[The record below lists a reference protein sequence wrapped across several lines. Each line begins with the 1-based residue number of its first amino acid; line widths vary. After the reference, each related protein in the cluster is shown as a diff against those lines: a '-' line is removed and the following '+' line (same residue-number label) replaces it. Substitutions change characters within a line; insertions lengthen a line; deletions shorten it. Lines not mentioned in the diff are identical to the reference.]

1 MKKNK
6 LISIGIMVLGFTFLS
21 QHLNAAATKKLKEKY
36 ENVVPMSV
44 NVNIKNNEAEPEYL
58 NYVFIK
64 SVDAP
69 IRQDSSIY
77 SKEIVRFPFNTKL
90 KVLEKIESNGNEWYK
105 VELKDKNGNKVQ
117 GYISAMLVTLR
128 RFRFEEM
135 NSRVHKLTQ
144 FLQSESAK
152 GKELVSINT
161 YVPNPSN
168 QNMSRVKDKYGVSAD
183 QNARASYN
191 GETIFIPD
199 RSLMSIESAKGNDVY
214 VNALSIPEKSLK
226 VSKNAITRYPAV
238 NPNFRK
244 VIVIDLENE
253 NQGIFQKN
261 SEGQWELISYTLN
274 KTGME
279 STLGFDTPRGYFIV
293 PVLKYEMGYRDE
305 YNNAAGM
312 AKYAIRFSGGG
323 YIHGTPINF
332 EENINRDFFLREKDG
347 TLGTV
352 EGTRKC
358 IRNMESHIKFLF
370 DWVTNGKVNRKS
382 NEQRPDEN
390 VMVIVF

>member
-1 MKKNK
+1 MKRRK
-6 LISIGIMVLGFTFLS
+6 LISLGIVMFGIAFLS
-21 QHLNAAATKKLKEKY
+21 QPLLAVTKTLKAKY

-44 NVNIKNNEAEPEYL
+44 RVNIMNNEAEPEFL

-69 IRQDSSIY
+69 VREDASVNSR
-77 SKEIVRFPFNTKL
+77 EIVRFPFNTKI
-90 KVLEKIESNGNEWYK
+90 KVLEKVEAGGNEWYK
-105 VELKDKNGNKVQ
+105 VELKDNKGTKVE
-117 GYISAMLVTLR
+117 GYISALLVNLR

-135 NSRVHKLTQ
+135 NNRVKKLEN
-144 FLQSESAK
+144 FLTSEAAK
-152 GKELVSINT
+152 GKELVSVNT
-161 YVPNPSN
+161 YVPNPAN
-168 QNMSRVKDKYGVSAD
+168 QNMDRAKDKYGVSAD
-183 QNARASYN
+183 QNAKSIYN
-191 GETIFIPD
+191 GETLYIPD
-199 RSLMSIESAKGNDVY
+199 RSLMSVDSVKGSDAY
-214 VNALSIPEKSLK
+214 VNTLSIQEKPLR
-226 VSKNAITRYPAV
+226 VNKNVLTKHPAV

-244 VIVIDLENE
+244 VIAIDLENE

-261 SEGQWELISYTLN
+261 AEGKWELIAYTLN

-279 STLGFDTPRGYFIV
+279 STLGFETPTGYFIV
-293 PVLKYEMGYRDE
+293 PALKYEMGYRDE
-305 YNNAAGM
+305 QNKAAGM

-347 TLGTV
+347 TLGTI

-382 NEQRPDEN
+382 NFQSPNEN

>member
-1 MKKNK
+1 MKKSK
-6 LISIGIMVLGFTFLS
+6 LISLGIMVFGLTFLS
-21 QHLNAAATKKLKEKY
+21 QPLHAASKTVKEKY
-36 ENVVPMSV
+36 ENVIPMSV
-44 NVNIKNNEAEPEYL
+44 YVNIMNNEAEPEYL
-58 NYVFIK
+58 NYAFIK
-64 SVDAP
+64 SVEAP

-77 SKEIVRFPFNTKL
+77 SKEIVRFPFNTKV
-90 KVLEKIESNGNEWYK
+90 KVIEKVESNGNEWYK
-105 VELKDKNGNKVQ
+105 VELKDKNGNKVN
-117 GYISAMLVTLR
+117 GYISALLVTLR

-135 NSRVHKLTQ
+135 NNRVHKLSQ
-144 FLQSESAK
+144 FLNTELER

-168 QNMSRVKDKYGVSAD
+168 QNMSRIKDKYGVSAD
-183 QNARASYN
+183 QNAKATYN

-199 RSLMSIESAKGNDVY
+199 RSLMSIESSSGNDVY

-226 VSKNAITRYPAV
+226 VNKSAISRYPAV
-238 NPNFRK
+238 SANFRK
-244 VIVIDLENE
+244 VIAIDLENE

-261 SEGQWELISYTLN
+261 SDGRWELISYTLN

-279 STLGFDTPRGYFIV
+279 STLGFETPKGYFIV
-293 PVLKYEMGYRDE
+293 PALKYEMGYRDE
-305 YNNAAGM
+305 YNNAAGI

-323 YIHGTPINF
+323 YIHGTPINY

-370 DWVTNGKVNRKS
+370 NWVTNGKVNKKS

>member
-1 MKKNK
+1 MKKSK
-6 LISIGIMVLGFTFLS
+6 LISLGIMVFGLTFLTQPAS
-21 QHLNAAATKKLKEKY
+21 AVSKTVKQKY
-36 ENVVPMSV
+36 ENIIPMSV
-44 NVNIKNNEAEPEYL
+44 HVNIMNNEAEPEYL

-90 KVLEKIESNGNEWYK
+90 KVLEKVESNGNEWYK
-105 VELKDKNGNKVQ
+105 VELKDRNGNKVI

-128 RFRFEEM
+128 QFRFEEM
-135 NSRVHKLTQ
+135 NSRVHKLSE
-144 FLQSESAK
+144 FLQTESGK
-152 GKELVSINT
+152 GRELVSINT

-168 QNMSRVKDKYGVSAD
+168 QNMNRAKDKYGVSAD
-183 QNARASYN
+183 QNARATYN
-191 GETIFIPD
+191 GEVIHIPD
-199 RSLMSIESAKGNDVY
+199 RSLMSVESVSGNDVF
-214 VNALSIPEKSLK
+214 VNALSIKEKPLK
-226 VSKNAITRYPAV
+226 VSKNVITRYPAV
-238 NPNFRK
+238 NANFRK
-244 VIVIDLENE
+244 AIVIDLENE

-261 SEGQWELISYTLN
+261 PDGRWELISYTLN

-279 STLGFDTPRGYFIV
+279 STLGFETPRGYFIV

>member
-1 MKKNK
+1 MKKSK
-6 LISIGIMVLGFTFLS
+6 LISLGIMVFGLTFLS
-21 QHLNAAATKKLKEKY
+21 QPLHAASKTVKEKY
-36 ENVVPMSV
+36 ENVIPMSV
-44 NVNIKNNEAEPEYL
+44 YVNIMNNEAEPEYL
-58 NYVFIK
+58 NYAFIK
-64 SVDAP
+64 SVEAP

-77 SKEIVRFPFNTKL
+77 SKEIVRFPFNTKV
-90 KVLEKIESNGNEWYK
+90 KVIEKVESNGNEWYK
-105 VELKDKNGNKVQ
+105 VELKDKNGNKVN
-117 GYISAMLVTLR
+117 GYISALLVTLR

-135 NSRVHKLTQ
+135 NNRVHKLSQ
-144 FLQSESAK
+144 FLNTELER

-168 QNMSRVKDKYGVSAD
+168 QNMSRIKDKYGVSAD
-183 QNARASYN
+183 QNAKATYN

-199 RSLMSIESAKGNDVY
+199 RSLMSIESSSGNDVY
-214 VNALSIPEKSLK
+214 VNALSIQEKSLK
-226 VSKNAITRYPAV
+226 VNKSAISRYPAV
-238 NPNFRK
+238 NANFRK
-244 VIVIDLENE
+244 VIAIDLENE

-261 SEGQWELISYTLN
+261 SDGRWELISYTLN

-279 STLGFDTPRGYFIV
+279 STLGFETPKGYFIV
-293 PVLKYEMGYRDE
+293 PALKYEMGYRDE
-305 YNNAAGM
+305 YNNAAGI

-370 DWVTNGKVNRKS
+370 NWVTNGKVNKKS

>member
-1 MKKNK
+1 MKKSK
-6 LISIGIMVLGFTFLS
+6 LISLGIMILGLTFLS
-21 QHLNAAATKKLKEKY
+21 QPLHAVTKTLKEKY
-36 ENVVPMSV
+36 ENVIPMSV
-44 NVNIKNNEAEPEYL
+44 HVNIMNNEAEPEYL

-90 KVLEKIESNGNEWYK
+90 KVLEKVESNGNEWYK
-105 VELKDKNGNKVQ
+105 VELKDKNGNKVE

-128 RFRFEEM
+128 RFKFEEM
-135 NSRVHKLTQ
+135 NNRVHKLSQ
-144 FLQSESAK
+144 FLQSEAAK

-168 QNMSRVKDKYGVSAD
+168 QNMSRIKDKYGVSAD

-199 RSLMSIESAKGNDVY
+199 RSLMSIESTSGNDVY
-214 VNALSIPEKSLK
+214 VNALSIAEKPLK

-238 NPNFRK
+238 NANFRK
-244 VIVIDLENE
+244 AIVIDLENE

-279 STLGFDTPRGYFIV
+279 STLGFETPRGYFIV

>member
-1 MKKNK
+1 MKKSK
-6 LISIGIMVLGFTFLS
+6 LISLGIMVFGLTFLS
-21 QHLNAAATKKLKEKY
+21 QPLHAVTKKLKEKY
-36 ENVVPMSV
+36 ENVIPMSV
-44 NVNIKNNEAEPEYL
+44 HVNIMNNEAEPEYL

-69 IRQDSSIY
+69 IREDSSIY

-90 KVLEKIESNGNEWYK
+90 KVIEKVESNGNEWYK
-105 VELKDKNGNKVQ
+105 VELKDRNGNKVQ

-135 NSRVHKLTQ
+135 NNKVHKLTQ

-168 QNMSRVKDKYGVSAD
+168 QNMSRIKDKYGVSAD
-183 QNARASYN
+183 QNARANYN

-199 RSLMSIESAKGNDVY
+199 RSLMSVESTKGNDVY
-214 VNALSIPEKSLK
+214 VNALSIAEKPLK
-226 VSKNAITRYPAV
+226 VSKNVITRYPAV
-238 NPNFRK
+238 NANFRK
-244 VIVIDLENE
+244 AIVIDLENE

>member
-1 MKKNK
+1 MKKSK
-6 LISIGIMVLGFTFLS
+6 LISLGIMVFGLTFLS
-21 QHLNAAATKKLKEKY
+21 QPLHAVTKTLKEKY
-36 ENVVPMSV
+36 ENVIPMSV
-44 NVNIKNNEAEPEYL
+44 HVNIMNNEAEPEYL

-90 KVLEKIESNGNEWYK
+90 KVLEKVESNGNEWYK
-105 VELKDKNGNKVQ
+105 VELKDKNGNRIE
-117 GYISAMLVTLR
+117 GYVSAMLVTLR
-128 RFRFEEM
+128 RFKFEEM
-135 NSRVHKLTQ
+135 NNRVHKLTQ
-144 FLQSESAK
+144 FLQSEAAK

-214 VNALSIPEKSLK
+214 VNALSIPEKPLK
-226 VSKNAITRYPAV
+226 VSKNVITRYPAV

-244 VIVIDLENE
+244 AIVIDLENE

-261 SEGQWELISYTLN
+261 SDGQWELISYTLN

-279 STLGFDTPRGYFIV
+279 STLGFDTPKGYFIV
-293 PVLKYEMGYRDE
+293 PALKYEMGYRDE

>member
-1 MKKNK
+1 MKKSK
-6 LISIGIMVLGFTFLS
+6 LISLGIMILGLTFLS
-21 QHLNAAATKKLKEKY
+21 QPLHAVTKTLKEKY
-36 ENVVPMSV
+36 ENVIPMSV
-44 NVNIKNNEAEPEYL
+44 HVNIMNNEAEPEYL

-90 KVLEKIESNGNEWYK
+90 KVLEKVESNKNEWYK
-105 VELKDKNGNKVQ
+105 VELKDKNGNRVE

-128 RFRFEEM
+128 RFKFEEM
-135 NSRVHKLTQ
+135 NNRVHKLSQ
-144 FLQSESAK
+144 FLQSEAAK

-168 QNMSRVKDKYGVSAD
+168 QNMSRIKDKYGVSAD

-199 RSLMSIESAKGNDVY
+199 RSLMSVESTSGNDVY
-214 VNALSIPEKSLK
+214 VNALSIAEKPLK

-238 NPNFRK
+238 NANFRK
-244 VIVIDLENE
+244 AIVIDLENE

-261 SEGQWELISYTLN
+261 SEDQWELISYTLN

-279 STLGFDTPRGYFIV
+279 STLGFETPRGYFIV

>member
-6 LISIGIMVLGFTFLS
+6 LISLGIIVFGLTFLS
-21 QHLNAAATKKLKEKY
+21 QPLHAVTKTLKEKY
-36 ENVVPMSV
+36 ENIIPMSV
-44 NVNIKNNEAEPEYL
+44 HVNIMNNEAEPEYL

-64 SVDAP
+64 SIDAP
-69 IRQDSSIY
+69 IREDSSIY

-90 KVLEKIESNGNEWYK
+90 KVLEKVESNGNEWYK
-105 VELKDKNGNKVQ
+105 IELKDKNEKKVQ
-117 GYISAMLVTLR
+117 GYISAMLVT
-128 RFRFEEM
+128 FRKFKFEEM
-135 NSRVHKLTQ
+135 NNRVHKLSE
-144 FLQSESAK
+144 FLQSEAAK
-152 GKELVSINT
+152 GKELVSVNT

-168 QNMSRVKDKYGVSAD
+168 QNMSRAKDKYGVSAD
-183 QNARASYN
+183 QNAKASHN

-226 VSKNAITRYPAV
+226 VNKNVITRYPEVSA
-238 NPNFRK
+238 NFRK
-244 VIVIDLENE
+244 AIVIDLENE

-279 STLGFDTPRGYFIV
+279 STLGFETPRGYFIV

-323 YIHGTPINF
+323 YIHGTPVNF

>member
-1 MKKNK
+1 MKKSK
-6 LISIGIMVLGFTFLS
+6 LISLGIMVFGLTFLS
-21 QHLNAAATKKLKEKY
+21 QPLHAVTKTLKEKY
-36 ENVVPMSV
+36 ENVIPMSV
-44 NVNIKNNEAEPEYL
+44 HVNIMNNEAEPEYL

-90 KVLEKIESNGNEWYK
+90 KVIEKVESNGNEWYK
-105 VELKDKNGNKVQ
+105 VELKDRNGNKVQ

-135 NSRVHKLTQ
+135 NNKVHKLTQ

-168 QNMSRVKDKYGVSAD
+168 QNMSRIKDKYGVSAD

-199 RSLMSIESAKGNDVY
+199 RSLMSIESTKGNDVY
-214 VNALSIPEKSLK
+214 VNALSIAEKPLK
-226 VSKNAITRYPAV
+226 VSKNVITRYPAV
-238 NPNFRK
+238 NANFRK
-244 VIVIDLENE
+244 AIVIDLENE

>member
-1 MKKNK
+1 MKKSK
-6 LISIGIMVLGFTFLS
+6 IISLGIMIFGLTFLS
-21 QHLNAAATKKLKEKY
+21 QPLYAVAKILKEKY
-36 ENVVPMSV
+36 ENVIPMSV
-44 NVNIKNNEAEPEYL
+44 YVNIINNEAEPEYL
-58 NYVFIK
+58 NYAFIK
-64 SVDAP
+64 SVEAP

-90 KVLEKIESNGNEWYK
+90 KVLEKVESSGNEWYK
-105 VELKDKNGNKVQ
+105 VELKDKNGNKVY

-128 RFRFEEM
+128 KFRFDEM
-135 NSRVHKLTQ
+135 NNRVHKLSQ
-144 FLQSESAK
+144 FLQTELQS

-168 QNMSRVKDKYGVSAD
+168 QNMSREKDKYGVSAD
-183 QNARASYN
+183 QNARAKYN

-199 RSLMSIESAKGNDVY
+199 RSLMSIESAEGNDVY

-226 VSKNAITRYPAV
+226 VSKNVITRYPAV
-238 NPNFRK
+238 NANFRK
-244 VIVIDLENE
+244 VIVIDLDNE

-261 SEGQWELISYTLN
+261 SDGRWELISYTLN

-279 STLGFDTPRGYFIV
+279 STLGFETPKGYFIV
-293 PVLKYEMGYRDE
+293 PVLKYEMAYRDE

-370 DWVTNGKVNRKS
+370 NWVTNGKVNTKS

>member
-1 MKKNK
+1 MKKSK
-6 LISIGIMVLGFTFLS
+6 LISLGIMILGLTFLS
-21 QHLNAAATKKLKEKY
+21 QPLHAVTKTLKEKY
-36 ENVVPMSV
+36 ENVIPMSV
-44 NVNIKNNEAEPEYL
+44 HVNIMNNEAEPEYL

-90 KVLEKIESNGNEWYK
+90 KVLEKVESSGNEWYK
-105 VELKDKNGNKVQ
+105 VELKDKNGNRVE

-128 RFRFEEM
+128 RFKFEEM
-135 NSRVHKLTQ
+135 NTRVHKLSQ
-144 FLQSESAK
+144 FLQSEAAK

-199 RSLMSIESAKGNDVY
+199 RSLMSIESTKGNDVY
-214 VNALSIPEKSLK
+214 VNALSIAEKPLK
-226 VSKNAITRYPAV
+226 VSKNVITRYPAV
-238 NPNFRK
+238 NANFRK
-244 VIVIDLENE
+244 AIVIDLENE

-279 STLGFDTPRGYFIV
+279 STLGFETPRGYFIV

>member
-1 MKKNK
+1 MKKSK
-6 LISIGIMVLGFTFLS
+6 LISLGIMILGLTFLS
-21 QHLNAAATKKLKEKY
+21 QPLHAVTKTLKEKY
-36 ENVVPMSV
+36 ENVIPMSV
-44 NVNIKNNEAEPEYL
+44 HVNIMNNEAEPEYL

-90 KVLEKIESNGNEWYK
+90 KVLEKVESSGNEWYK
-105 VELKDKNGNKVQ
+105 VELKDKNGNRVQ

-128 RFRFEEM
+128 RFKFEEM
-135 NSRVHKLTQ
+135 NNRLHKLSQ

-168 QNMSRVKDKYGVSAD
+168 QNMSRIKDKYGVSAD

-199 RSLMSIESAKGNDVY
+199 RSLMSVESTSGNDVY
-214 VNALSIPEKSLK
+214 VNALSIAEKPLK

-238 NPNFRK
+238 NANFRK
-244 VIVIDLENE
+244 AIVIDLENE

-279 STLGFDTPRGYFIV
+279 STLGFETPRGYFIV

>member
-6 LISIGIMVLGFTFLS
+6 LISLGIMVLGLTFLS
-21 QHLNAAATKKLKEKY
+21 QPLHAVAKTLKEKY
-36 ENVVPMSV
+36 ENIIPMSV
-44 NVNIKNNEAEPEYL
+44 HVNIMNNEAEPEYL

-77 SKEIVRFPFNTKL
+77 SKEVVRFPFNTKL
-90 KVLEKIESNGNEWYK
+90 KVLEKVESNGNEWYK
-105 VELKDKNGNKVQ
+105 VELKDRNGNKVQ

-128 RFRFEEM
+128 QFKFEEM
-135 NSRVHKLTQ
+135 NSRVHKLSE
-144 FLQSESAK
+144 FLQSEVEK

-183 QNARASYN
+183 QNAKASYN

-199 RSLMSIESAKGNDVY
+199 RSLMSIEAIKGNDVY
-214 VNALSIPEKSLK
+214 VNALSIAEKPLK
-226 VSKNAITRYPAV
+226 VSKNVITRYPAV
-238 NPNFRK
+238 DANFRK
-244 VIVIDLENE
+244 AIVIDLENE

-279 STLGFDTPRGYFIV
+279 STLGFETPKGYFIV
-293 PVLKYEMGYRDE
+293 PVLKYEMAYRDE

-332 EENINRDFFLREKDG
+332 EENINRDFFLGEKDG

>member
-6 LISIGIMVLGFTFLS
+6 LISLGIMVLGLTFLS
-21 QHLNAAATKKLKEKY
+21 QPLHAVAKTLKEKY
-36 ENVVPMSV
+36 ENIIPMSV
-44 NVNIKNNEAEPEYL
+44 HVNIMNNEAEPEYL

-90 KVLEKIESNGNEWYK
+90 KVLEKVESNGNEWYK
-105 VELKDKNGNKVQ
+105 VELKDRNGNKVQ

-128 RFRFEEM
+128 QFKFEEM
-135 NSRVHKLTQ
+135 NSRVHKLSE
-144 FLQSESAK
+144 FLQSEVEK

-183 QNARASYN
+183 QNAKASYN

-199 RSLMSIESAKGNDVY
+199 RSLMSIEAIKGNDVY
-214 VNALSIPEKSLK
+214 VNALSIAEKPLK
-226 VSKNAITRYPAV
+226 VSKNVITRYPAV
-238 NPNFRK
+238 DANFRK
-244 VIVIDLENE
+244 AIVIDLENE

-279 STLGFDTPRGYFIV
+279 STLGFETPKGYFIV
-293 PVLKYEMGYRDE
+293 PVLKYEMAYRDE

-332 EENINRDFFLREKDG
+332 EENINRDFFLGEKDG

>member
-1 MKKNK
+1 MKKSK
-6 LISIGIMVLGFTFLS
+6 LISLGIMILGLTFLS
-21 QHLNAAATKKLKEKY
+21 QPLHAVTKTLKEKY
-36 ENVVPMSV
+36 ENVIPMSV
-44 NVNIKNNEAEPEYL
+44 HVNIMNNEAEPEYL

-90 KVLEKIESNGNEWYK
+90 KVLEKVESSGNEWYK
-105 VELKDKNGNKVQ
+105 VELKDKNGNRVE

-128 RFRFEEM
+128 RFKFEEM
-135 NSRVHKLTQ
+135 NNRVHKLSQ
-144 FLQSESAK
+144 FLQSEAAK

-168 QNMSRVKDKYGVSAD
+168 QNMSRIKDKYGVSAD

-199 RSLMSIESAKGNDVY
+199 RSLMSIESTSGNDVY
-214 VNALSIPEKSLK
+214 VNALSIAEKPLK

-238 NPNFRK
+238 NANFRK
-244 VIVIDLENE
+244 AIVIDLENE

-279 STLGFDTPRGYFIV
+279 STLGFETPRGYFIV

-323 YIHGTPINF
+323 YIHGTQINF

>member
-1 MKKNK
+1 MKRRK
-6 LISIGIMVLGFTFLS
+6 LISLGIMVFGIAFLS
-21 QHLNAAATKKLKEKY
+21 QPLLAVTKTLKAKY

-44 NVNIKNNEAEPEYL
+44 RVNIMNNEAEPEFL

-69 IRQDSSIY
+69 VREDASVNSR
-77 SKEIVRFPFNTKL
+77 EIVRFPFNTKI
-90 KVLEKIESNGNEWYK
+90 KVLEKVEAGGNEWYK
-105 VELKDKNGNKVQ
+105 VELKDSKGTRVE
-117 GYISAMLVTLR
+117 GYISALLVNLR

-135 NSRVHKLTQ
+135 NNRVKKLEN
-144 FLQSESAK
+144 FLTSEAAK
-152 GKELVSINT
+152 GKELVSVNT
-161 YVPNPSN
+161 YVPNPAN
-168 QNMSRVKDKYGVSAD
+168 QNMNRAKDKYGVSAD

-191 GETIFIPD
+191 GETLYIPD
-199 RSLMSIESAKGNDVY
+199 RSLMSVDSVKGNEAY
-214 VNALSIPEKSLK
+214 VNTLSIQEKPLK
-226 VSKNAITRYPAV
+226 VNKSVLTKHPAI

-244 VIVIDLENE
+244 VIAIDLANE

-261 SEGQWELISYTLN
+261 AEGKWELISYTLN

-279 STLGFDTPRGYFIV
+279 STLGFETPTGYFIV
-293 PVLKYEMGYRDE
+293 PTLKYEMGYRDE
-305 YNNAAGM
+305 QNKAAGM

-332 EENINRDFFLREKDG
+332 EEDVNRDFFLREKDG

-382 NEQRPDEN
+382 NFQSPDEN

>member
-1 MKKNK
+1 MKKSK
-6 LISIGIMVLGFTFLS
+6 LISLGIMILGLTFLS
-21 QHLNAAATKKLKEKY
+21 QPLHAVTKTLKEKY
-36 ENVVPMSV
+36 ENVIPMSV
-44 NVNIKNNEAEPEYL
+44 NVNIMNNEAEPEYL

-90 KVLEKIESNGNEWYK
+90 KVLEKVESNKNEWYK
-105 VELKDKNGNKVQ
+105 VELKDKNGNRVE

-128 RFRFEEM
+128 RFKFEEM
-135 NSRVHKLTQ
+135 NSKVHKLSQ
-144 FLQSESAK
+144 FLQSEAAK

-168 QNMSRVKDKYGVSAD
+168 QNMSRIKDKYGVSAD

-191 GETIFIPD
+191 GEIIFIPD
-199 RSLMSIESAKGNDVY
+199 RSLMSIESTSGNDVY
-214 VNALSIPEKSLK
+214 VNTLSIAEKPLK

-238 NPNFRK
+238 NANFRK
-244 VIVIDLENE
+244 AIVIDLENE

-279 STLGFDTPRGYFIV
+279 STLGFETPRGYFIV

>member
-1 MKKNK
+1 MKKSK
-6 LISIGIMVLGFTFLS
+6 LISLGIMILGLTFLS
-21 QHLNAAATKKLKEKY
+21 QPLHAVTKTLKEKY
-36 ENVVPMSV
+36 ENVIPMSV
-44 NVNIKNNEAEPEYL
+44 HVNIMNNEAEPEYL

-90 KVLEKIESNGNEWYK
+90 KVLEKVESNGNEWYK
-105 VELKDKNGNKVQ
+105 VELKDKNGNRVE

-128 RFRFEEM
+128 RFKFEEM
-135 NSRVHKLTQ
+135 NNRVHKLSQ
-144 FLQSESAK
+144 FLQSEAAK

-168 QNMSRVKDKYGVSAD
+168 QNMSRIKDKYGVSAD

-199 RSLMSIESAKGNDVY
+199 RSLMSIESTSGNDVY
-214 VNALSIPEKSLK
+214 VNALSIAEKPLK

-238 NPNFRK
+238 NANFRK
-244 VIVIDLENE
+244 AIVIDLENE

-279 STLGFDTPRGYFIV
+279 STLGFETPRGYFIV

>member
-1 MKKNK
+1 MKKSK
-6 LISIGIMVLGFTFLS
+6 LISLGIMILGLTFLS
-21 QHLNAAATKKLKEKY
+21 QPLHAVTKTLKEKY
-36 ENVVPMSV
+36 ENVIPMSV
-44 NVNIKNNEAEPEYL
+44 HVNIMNNEAEPEYL

-90 KVLEKIESNGNEWYK
+90 KVLEKVESSGNEWYK
-105 VELKDKNGNKVQ
+105 VELKDKNGNRVE

-128 RFRFEEM
+128 RFKFEEM
-135 NSRVHKLTQ
+135 NTRVHKLSQ
-144 FLQSESAK
+144 FLQSEAAK

-199 RSLMSIESAKGNDVY
+199 RSLVSIESTKGNDVY
-214 VNALSIPEKSLK
+214 VNALSIAEKPLK

-238 NPNFRK
+238 NANFRK
-244 VIVIDLENE
+244 AIVIDLENE

-279 STLGFDTPRGYFIV
+279 STLGFETPRGYFIV

>member
-1 MKKNK
+1 MKKSK
-6 LISIGIMVLGFTFLS
+6 LISLGIMILGLTFLS
-21 QHLNAAATKKLKEKY
+21 QPLHAVTKTLKEKY
-36 ENVVPMSV
+36 ENVIPMSV
-44 NVNIKNNEAEPEYL
+44 HVNIMNNEAEPEYL

-90 KVLEKIESNGNEWYK
+90 KVLEKVESNGNEWYK
-105 VELKDKNGNKVQ
+105 VELKDKNGNKVE

-128 RFRFEEM
+128 RFKFEEM
-135 NSRVHKLTQ
+135 NNRVHKLSQ
-144 FLQSESAK
+144 FLQSEAAK

-168 QNMSRVKDKYGVSAD
+168 QNMSRIKDKYGVSAD

-199 RSLMSIESAKGNDVY
+199 RSLMSVESTSGNDVY
-214 VNALSIPEKSLK
+214 VNALSIAEKPLK

-238 NPNFRK
+238 NANFRK
-244 VIVIDLENE
+244 AIVIDLENE

-279 STLGFDTPRGYFIV
+279 STLGFETPRGYFIV

>member
-1 MKKNK
+1 MKKSK
-6 LISIGIMVLGFTFLS
+6 LISLGIMILGLTFLS
-21 QHLNAAATKKLKEKY
+21 QPLHAVTKTLKEKY
-36 ENVVPMSV
+36 ENVIPMSV
-44 NVNIKNNEAEPEYL
+44 HVNIMNNEAEPEYL

-90 KVLEKIESNGNEWYK
+90 KVLEKVESSGNEWYK
-105 VELKDKNGNKVQ
+105 VELKDKNGNRVE

-128 RFRFEEM
+128 RFKFEEM
-135 NSRVHKLTQ
+135 NTRVHKLSQ
-144 FLQSESAK
+144 FLQSEAAK

-199 RSLMSIESAKGNDVY
+199 RSLMSIESTKGNDVY
-214 VNALSIPEKSLK
+214 VNALSIAEKPLK

-238 NPNFRK
+238 NANFRK
-244 VIVIDLENE
+244 AIVIDLENE

-279 STLGFDTPRGYFIV
+279 STLGFETPRGYFIV

>member
-6 LISIGIMVLGFTFLS
+6 LISLGIIVFGLTFLS
-21 QHLNAAATKKLKEKY
+21 QPLHAVTKTLKEKY
-36 ENVVPMSV
+36 ENIIPMSV
-44 NVNIKNNEAEPEYL
+44 HVNIINNEAEPEYL

-69 IRQDSSIY
+69 IREDSSIY

-90 KVLEKIESNGNEWYK
+90 KVLEKVESNGNEWYK
-105 VELKDKNGNKVQ
+105 VELKDRNEKKVQ
-117 GYISAMLVTLR
+117 GYISAMLVT
-128 RFRFEEM
+128 FRKFKFEEM
-135 NSRVHKLTQ
+135 NNRVHKLSE
-144 FLQSESAK
+144 FLQSEADK
-152 GKELVSINT
+152 GKELVSVNT

-168 QNMSRVKDKYGVSAD
+168 QNMSRAKDKYGVSAD
-183 QNARASYN
+183 QNAKASHN

-199 RSLMSIESAKGNDVY
+199 RSLMSIESVKGNDVY

-226 VSKNAITRYPAV
+226 VNKNVITRYPEVSA
-238 NPNFRK
+238 NFRK
-244 VIVIDLENE
+244 AIVIDLENE

-279 STLGFDTPRGYFIV
+279 STLGFETPRGYFIV

-323 YIHGTPINF
+323 YIHGTPVNF

>member
-1 MKKNK
+1 MKKSK
-6 LISIGIMVLGFTFLS
+6 LISLGIMVFGLTFLS
-21 QHLNAAATKKLKEKY
+21 QPLHAVTKTLKEKY
-36 ENVVPMSV
+36 ENVIPMSV
-44 NVNIKNNEAEPEYL
+44 HVNIMNNEAEPEYL

-90 KVLEKIESNGNEWYK
+90 KVIEKVESSGNEWYK
-105 VELKDKNGNKVQ
+105 VELKDRNGNKVQ

-135 NSRVHKLTQ
+135 NNKVHKLTQ

-168 QNMSRVKDKYGVSAD
+168 QNMSRIKDKYGVSAD

-199 RSLMSIESAKGNDVY
+199 RSLMSIESTKGNDVY
-214 VNALSIPEKSLK
+214 VNALSIAEKPLK
-226 VSKNAITRYPAV
+226 VSKNVITRYPAV
-238 NPNFRK
+238 NANFRK
-244 VIVIDLENE
+244 AIVIDLENE

>member
-6 LISIGIMVLGFTFLS
+6 LISLGIIVFGLTFLS
-21 QHLNAAATKKLKEKY
+21 QPLHAVTKTLKEKY
-36 ENVVPMSV
+36 ENIIPMSV
-44 NVNIKNNEAEPEYL
+44 HVNIMNNEAEPEYL

-64 SVDAP
+64 SIDAP
-69 IRQDSSIY
+69 IREDSSIY

-90 KVLEKIESNGNEWYK
+90 KVLEKVESNGNEWYK
-105 VELKDKNGNKVQ
+105 VELKDKNEKKVQ
-117 GYISAMLVTLR
+117 GYISAMLVT
-128 RFRFEEM
+128 FRKFKFEEM
-135 NSRVHKLTQ
+135 NNRVHKLSE
-144 FLQSESAK
+144 FLQSEAAK
-152 GKELVSINT
+152 GKELVSVNT

-168 QNMSRVKDKYGVSAD
+168 QNMSRAKDKYGVSAD
-183 QNARASYN
+183 QNAKASHN

-226 VSKNAITRYPAV
+226 VNKNVITRYPEVSA
-238 NPNFRK
+238 NFRK
-244 VIVIDLENE
+244 AIVIDLENE

-279 STLGFDTPRGYFIV
+279 STLGFETPRGYFIV

-323 YIHGTPINF
+323 YIHGTPVNF

>member
-1 MKKNK
+1 MKKSK
-6 LISIGIMVLGFTFLS
+6 LISLGIMILGLTFLS
-21 QHLNAAATKKLKEKY
+21 QPLHAVTKTLKEKY
-36 ENVVPMSV
+36 ENVIPMSV
-44 NVNIKNNEAEPEYL
+44 NVNIMNNEAEPEYL

-90 KVLEKIESNGNEWYK
+90 KVLEKVESNKNEWYK
-105 VELKDKNGNKVQ
+105 VELKDKNENRVE

-128 RFRFEEM
+128 RFKFEEM
-135 NSRVHKLTQ
+135 NSKVHKLSQ
-144 FLQSESAK
+144 FLQSEAAK

-168 QNMSRVKDKYGVSAD
+168 QNMSRIKDKYGVSAD

-191 GETIFIPD
+191 GEIIFIPD
-199 RSLMSIESAKGNDVY
+199 RSLMSIESTSGNDVY
-214 VNALSIPEKSLK
+214 VNTLSIAEKPLK

-238 NPNFRK
+238 NANFRK
-244 VIVIDLENE
+244 AIVIDLENE

-279 STLGFDTPRGYFIV
+279 STLGFETPRGYFIV